1 MDLDIVTKFVQ
12 DSLNELEM
20 QRMEDAQEAY
30 IAAVAAAK
38 EIQDEYSITAA
49 RIARLHLLSL
59 VIKN

>member
-1 MDLDIVTKFVQ
+1 MQ

-38 EIQDEYSITAA
+38 EIQDEYSIAAA
-49 RIARLHLLSL
+49 RRARLHLLSL
-59 VIKN
+59 VIKD